1 MTLPPPDRH
10 FARGRGRHVTAVR
23 WIAGIAL
30 LAAAFAIR
38 LALGQ
43 ALNDNPEPDGARTY
57 VRTLKP
63 LPLAPAPR
71 TVTVTVTRR

>member
-1 MTLPPPDRH
+1 
-10 FARGRGRHVTAVR
+10 VR

-30 LAAAFAIR
+30 LVAVFALG

-43 ALNDNPEPDGARTY
+43 ALNGNPEPGGARTY

-71 TVTVTVTRR
+71 TVTVTVTQR